1 MASEY
6 NLTLKASL
14 DTADVQQQLDR
25 LNQAANAGVN
35 PNQDIPDNTKNIN
48 SFAQSMRSL
57 KRAMGGMVVAQS
69 VGNLLKAT
77 QAFGEGTDK
86 IVSQI
91 TSSTQHM
98 MMALTTG
105 NPAIIAFTAAIEAL
119 SFSLG
124 KAQDELKQAQAAYEE
139 TERKY
144 KEHNEFRARVSNYR
158 EGQAVS

>member
-1 MASEY
+1 M
-6 NLTLKASL
+6 
-14 DTADVQQQLDR
+14 
-25 LNQAANAGVN
+25 N
-35 PNQDIPDNTKNIN
+35 PNQDIPDNAKNIN
-48 SFAQSMRSL
+48 SFAQSMKNL
-57 KRAMGGMVVAQS
+57 KQAMGGMVVARS

-77 QAFGEGTDK
+77 QAFGDGTDK
-86 IVSQI
+86 IVNQI
-91 TSSTQHM
+91 TSSANNM

-144 KEHNEFRARVSNYR
+144 KEHNDFRAKVSNYR
-158 EGQAVS
+158 EGQAVN